1 MDFESFH
8 CSYIIGVEEMVTAS
22 LLILLMNGTKKTY
35 RNDMDRVGLILVSVL
50 NVEPWTPLFYEK
62 LIQVISNKVIVNG

>member
-50 NVEPWTPLFYEK
+50 NVEP
-62 LIQVISNKVIVNG
+62 

>member
-8 CSYIIGVEEMVTAS
+8 YSDIVGVVEEMVTAS

-35 RNDMDRVGLILVSVL
+35 RNDMDRVGLVTI
-50 NVEPWTPLFYEK
+50 
-62 LIQVISNKVIVNG
+62 